1 MCRIKFGLSETQKL
15 AHRQTLWREAAITQD
30 HVSSQGLGQFSY
42 LFSARGVG
50 FSPSRVG
57 VHYLKE
63 ILTGPKGL
71 DIIKVHFQIFKGQ
84 CPNGQHAWVGSSSLA
99 GVVLGT
105 SHTARTDLNTQGWE
119 LRNEIVAAQKAPQ
132 RTFSGNKFSHDVV
145 LPARF
150 LYYWRQRVFGL
161 RASSSPPFLLF
172 FFHLQPIDLLPWYI
186 SRMEAI
192 LVP

>member
-1 MCRIKFGLSETQKL
+1 MDYLRHKADPLSDPTQRGSPYLWIMSLHRAL
-15 AHRQTLWREAAITQD
+15 ASSHTCSV
-30 HVSSQGLGQFSY
+30 HV
-42 LFSARGVG
+42 GVG

-71 DIIKVHFQIFKGQ
+71 DIIKVHFQMFKGQ

-132 RTFSGNKFSHDVV
+132 RTFFGNKFSHDVV

-150 LYYWRQRVFGL
+150 LNYWRQRVFGL
-161 RASSSPPFLLF
+161 GASSGPPFLLF